1 MNSEKNKKNRNPYL
15 ESEEMDESPDSG
27 HQMVR
32 AALLTL
38 PHESAPPGFEFRLQR
53 CIRYAESGQPARDGE
68 PILTWR
74 WLSVGLGVATAVTA
88 GLIFFE
94 PQTQTPSAMLTES
107 AEQPAVHQ
115 SSPFPITPPST
126 ASLQADRSYT
136 GSPERITD
144 GDMVAT
150 DGSAADSASRTFHP
164 SEGQMQVVGGEQKI
178 SGQ

>member
-1 MNSEKNKKNRNPYL
+1 MNAEKNKKNKYPYL
-15 ESEEMDESPDSG
+15 ESEELDESLDSG

-38 PHESAPPGFEFRLQR
+38 PQVSAPSGFEFRLQR

-88 GLIFFE
+88 SLILFE

-115 SSPFPITPPST
+115 SSPFPVTAPPT
-126 ASLQADRSYT
+126 ASLPDRSYT
-136 GSPERITD
+136 GSPERIID
-144 GDMVAT
+144 GDIVAT
-150 DGSAADSASRTFHP
+150 EGSAADSASRTFHP
-164 SEGQMQVVGGEQKI
+164 SEGQMQVVGGERKI